1 MIIYRYKINK
11 PFEVGGKVM
20 KYTIYRI
27 GRNPLLVNDYED
39 YVMWYPNVLKVV
51 ETKTGKVVYEK

>member
-1 MIIYRYKINK
+1 
-11 PFEVGGKVM
+11 M

-27 GRNPLLVNDYED
+27 GCNPLLVNDYED
-39 YVMWYPNVLKVV
+39 YVMWYHNVLKVV